1 MRRAYV
7 RLSVPDIE
15 LRRTT
20 MVCLT
25 VNRWTGAMTEILI
38 LSGKGKTGRRV
49 AAQLDAR
56 GVPYRLASRSS
67 EQRFDWYDESTWADT
82 VRGAETAY
90 LAPPVGPTGLAQAGK
105 FVQQAKGLRRLV
117 LLSGRGVGSPGR
129 DFAVYDGSLELES
142 VVRASSLD
150 WTIVQPAWFAQG
162 FSEDFLRYHVLAG
175 EIRLSAGT
183 GAEAWIDTN
192 DVGDVMTAALL
203 DESYAGQTLEISG
216 PRTLTMTEIADE
228 LTKVTGR
235 PISYVDLDPEAHV
248 AELIEQGLTP
258 EDADAVRDLFAV
270 IRNHRSEYV
279 SDGVEK
285 VLGRP
290 ARDFSDWARETAT
303 TGVWNE

>member
-1 MRRAYV
+1 
-7 RLSVPDIE
+7 
-15 LRRTT
+15 
-20 MVCLT
+20 
-25 VNRWTGAMTEILI
+25 MTPILI

-56 GVPYRLASRSS
+56 EVPYRLASRSS
-67 EQRFDWYDESTWADT
+67 EQRFDWYDESTWAPT
-82 VRGAETAY
+82 IARAETAY

-105 FVQQAKGLRRLV
+105 FVEQADGLRRLV

-129 DFAVYDGSLELES
+129 DFAVYDGQLELEK
-142 VVRASSLD
+142 VVKASSLD

-192 DVGDVMTAALL
+192 DVGDVMTTALL
-203 DESYAGQTLEISG
+203 DESYAGRTIAISG

-228 LTKVTGR
+228 LTAATGR
-235 PISYVDLDPEAHV
+235 PITYVDLEPEAHV
-248 AELIEQGLTP
+248 AELIEQGLIQ

-279 SDGVEK
+279 SDGVEQ

-290 ARDFSDWARETAT
+290 ARDFTDWARETAK
-303 TGVWNE
+303 TGVWSA

>member
-1 MRRAYV
+1 
-7 RLSVPDIE
+7 
-15 LRRTT
+15 
-20 MVCLT
+20 
-25 VNRWTGAMTEILI
+25 MTPILI

-56 GVPYRLASRSS
+56 EVPYRLASRTT
-67 EQRFDWYDESTWADT
+67 ELRFDWYDESTWAPT
-82 VRGAETAY
+82 IAGAETAY
-90 LAPPVGPTGLAQAGK
+90 LAPPVGPTGLARAGK
-105 FVQQAKGLRRLV
+105 FIEQADGLRRLV

-129 DFAVYDGSLELES
+129 DFAVYDGQLELEN
-142 VVRASSLD
+142 VVKASGLD

-192 DVGDVMTAALL
+192 DVGDVMTTALL
-203 DESYAGQTLEISG
+203 DESYVGRTLTISG

-228 LTKVTGR
+228 LTAATGR
-235 PISYVDLDPEAHV
+235 PITYVDLEPEVHV
-248 AELIEQGLTP
+248 AELVEQGLIQ

-279 SDGVEK
+279 SDGVEQ

-290 ARDFSDWARETAT
+290 ARDFTDWARETAK
-303 TGVWNE
+303 TGVWSV

>member
-1 MRRAYV
+1 MN
-7 RLSVPDIE
+7 P
-15 LRRTT
+15 
-20 MVCLT
+20 
-25 VNRWTGAMTEILI
+25 ILI

-56 GVPYRLASRSS
+56 EVPYRLASRSS
-67 EQRFDWYDESTWADT
+67 EQRFDWYDESTWAPT
-82 VRGAETAY
+82 IAGAETAY

-105 FVQQAKGLRRLV
+105 FIQQADGLRRLV

-129 DFAVYDGSLELES
+129 DFAVYDGQLELEN
-142 VVRASSLD
+142 VAKASGLD

-192 DVGDVMTAALL
+192 DVGDVMTKALL
-203 DESYAGQTLEISG
+203 DESYVGQTLTISG

-228 LTKVTGR
+228 LTAATGR
-235 PISYVDLDPEAHV
+235 PIGYVDLEPEAHV
-248 AELIEQGLTP
+248 AELIEQGLIQ

-279 SDGVEK
+279 SDGVEQ

-290 ARDFSDWARETAT
+290 ARDFTDWARETAK
-303 TGVWNE
+303 TGVWSV

>member
-1 MRRAYV
+1 
-7 RLSVPDIE
+7 
-15 LRRTT
+15 
-20 MVCLT
+20 
-25 VNRWTGAMTEILI
+25 MTPILI

-56 GVPYRLASRSS
+56 KVPYRLASRSS
-67 EQRFDWYDESTWADT
+67 EQPFDWYDESTWAAT
-82 VRGAETAY
+82 VAGADTAY

-105 FVQQAKGLRRLV
+105 FIQQADGLRRVV

-129 DFAVYDGSLELES
+129 DFAVYDGTLDLEN
-142 VVRASSLD
+142 VVKASDLD

-162 FSEDFLRYHVLAG
+162 FSEDFLRYHVLAS

-183 GAEAWIDTN
+183 GAEAWIDTD
-192 DVGDVMTAALL
+192 DVGDVMTTALL
-203 DESYAGQTLEISG
+203 DETYAGRTIPISG
-216 PRTLTMTEIADE
+216 PRPLTMTEIADV
-228 LTKVTGR
+228 LTAATGR
-235 PISYVDLDPEAHV
+235 PISYADLDPETHV

-279 SDGVEK
+279 SDGVEQ

-290 ARDFSDWARETAT
+290 PRDFADWAHETAKS
-303 TGVWNE
+303 GVWAE